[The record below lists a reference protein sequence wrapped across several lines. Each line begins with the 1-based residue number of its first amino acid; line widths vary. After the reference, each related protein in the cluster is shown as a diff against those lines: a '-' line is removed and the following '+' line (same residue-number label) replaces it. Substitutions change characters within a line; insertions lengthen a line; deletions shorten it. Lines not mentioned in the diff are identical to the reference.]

1 MGGESEQVVNQ
12 RTDRIV
18 GFSCILIPISY
29 ILYGMFVYAGVDLPH
44 QQIDAWVY
52 SAVSIAWL
60 SVVIYRYT
68 LKQHSLLQ
76 SAVLLGAYHL
86 CMAIFIV
93 CISGFS
99 MPLVVAW
106 AILFIAS
113 YKEFSHRGLGLS
125 ITALVVTATV
135 DSWKNIGD
143 EQYIL
148 TNILAFIATVT
159 VGLVAVMITQTEE
172 AGRAELATA
181 KTESILQRDR
191 AMTLI
196 NNVADA
202 IVATDSA
209 GTIRMYNA
217 ASLGLLD
224 TNTALD
230 GAGVDAVFKLFDD
243 DNKPFKLSRALKQSK
258 SVVSRED
265 LRATISDEIIR
276 MSVVYSPIRST
287 DSATGHDA
295 DGYIIIMRDI
305 TKQKSLEEERD
316 EFISVVSHEL
326 RTPITVAEGT
336 LSNVSLMMNRDDIP
350 KATLS
355 QNVSVAHE
363 QVLFLA
369 KMVNDL
375 STLSRA
381 ERGVADAPEHIDV
394 KALIEELYTEYA
406 HQAESKGLKFNL
418 DLDTNLGYVDASR
431 LYLKELL
438 QNFITN
444 AIKYT
449 KEGSIAVVV
458 RRSSKQITFSVVDT
472 GIGISKSDQKRIFEK
487 FFRSEDYRT
496 RETGGTGLGLYVAQ
510 KLSKKL
516 DTHIEMKSRLNHGST
531 FQFDLPSS

>member
-113 YKEFSHRGLGLS
+113 YKEFSHHGLGLS

-135 DSWKNIGD
+135 DSWRNIGD

-276 MSVVYSPIRST
+276 MSVVYSPIRSI

-355 QNVSVAHE
+355 QNVSVVHE